1 MFHQSEANEGST
13 NTAHK
18 GAFCLDFIQRLFVI
32 FIFLLEMVIVY
43 LLTFHPNVARLS
55 FGRKIVKHSIKL
67 TWFEKVSIPW
77 VIARRYS
84 FKIHLCA
91 ALNNINPKKSPTTNQ
106 GTIQASLTSKSYKSI
121 RPKNIQTVQLPK
133 TSNFYD
139 EPSKGQLISKANCQA
154 VNSSKKRTN

>member
-1 MFHQSEANEGST
+1 MFHQSDANEGST

-106 GTIQASLTSKSYKSI
+106 GTIQASGAKYLGFFSDRSLKMREKYISFAQFVYFLREVCLLFHCWMIKFIITSK
-121 RPKNIQTVQLPK
+121 
-133 TSNFYD
+133 
-139 EPSKGQLISKANCQA
+139 
-154 VNSSKKRTN
+154 